1 MTPSPREQLQ
11 ALLAEED
18 RFEALALVSIET
30 DRLLFLGGQPSTPP
44 EMLAAVE
51 ELLLRAVTNTEA
63 LERLNDGDEVLY
75 YDLEGRQV
83 IFYLLKTKQA
93 RWLFLAIV
101 SPGKAYKQIT
111 KRLLKTL
118 KSAL

>member
-1 MTPSPREQLQ
+1 MTPSAPEYLR
-11 ALLAEED
+11 ALLAEES
-18 RFEALALVSIET
+18 RFEALALVSVET
-30 DRLLFLGGQPSTPP
+30 DRLLFLDGQPDTAT

-51 ELLLRAVTNTEA
+51 DLLLRALANAEA

-75 YDLEGRQV
+75 YDLEGRQIV
-83 IFYLLKTKQA
+83 FCLLKTKTA
-93 RWLFLAIV
+93 RCLFLAV
-101 SPGKAYKQIT
+101 VAPGKAYRQII